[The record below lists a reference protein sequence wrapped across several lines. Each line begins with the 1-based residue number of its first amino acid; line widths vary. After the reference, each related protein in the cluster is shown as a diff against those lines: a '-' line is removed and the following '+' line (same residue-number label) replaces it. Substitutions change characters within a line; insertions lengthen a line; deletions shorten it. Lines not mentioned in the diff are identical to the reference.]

1 MIFRNLATLMPLED
15 DTSDTITGFSHFQV
29 KNNVKS

>member
-15 DTSDTITGFSHFQV
+15 DTSDTITGFFPFSGE
-29 KNNVKS
+29 K